1 MVSLAEKFNERKK
14 QVVGQRIAVQQVY
27 DGYFVDK

>member
-14 QVVGQRIAVQQVY
+14 QVVEQRIAVQQVY